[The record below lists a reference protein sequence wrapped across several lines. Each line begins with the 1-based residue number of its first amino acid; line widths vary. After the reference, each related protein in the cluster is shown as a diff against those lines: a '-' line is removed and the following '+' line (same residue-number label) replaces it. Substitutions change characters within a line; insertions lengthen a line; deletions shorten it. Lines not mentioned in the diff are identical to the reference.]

1 MRITNIEDADAPRL
15 RLAGVQ
21 YASFQSHA
29 FKLRCRSTL
38 GSPTWLQHICT
49 DLRKFASRFAS
60 RFVCSQFEIDE
71 IKFGQIWAH
80 LGHIL
85 RQIWRQIWANLSKSG
100 AETWARRQI
109 WGKSEMHGV
118 DHFLIEIVEDFSQ
131 NASTCTLRRWSPNII
146 LIRRRGVHGRGVGGF
161 SRILVARSF

>member
-71 IKFGQIWAH
+71 INVANQY
-80 LGHIL
+80 IL
-85 RQIWRQIWANLSKSG
+85 RQIWRQIWANLSKSA
-100 AETWARRQI
+100 AEMWARRQI

-118 DHFLIEIVEDFSQ
+118 DHFLIEIVEDYSQ
-131 NASTCTLRRWSPNII
+131 NASTCTLRRWAPNII
-146 LIRRRGVHGRGVGGF
+146 LIRRRGVHGRGVGGGF